1 MGQLFKDINLVM
13 NDSRRVELPLLVAT
27 AAYQYFLAAKS
38 LGMENQDSSKLIDV
52 IERFSDPTF

>member
-1 MGQLFKDINLVM
+1 MFKDINLVM

-52 IERFSDPTF
+52 IERFSDPTL